1 MPTGRVEFLHVNQF
15 TFSIDGVTENHVH
28 KIDGLHQSVEV
39 AEYRYGDRFERGLQ
53 AARLGPFDVTVTKDV
68 SVTDEIYKWRDRI
81 KKGFNERKT
90 ISIGLVDRSGKS
102 MGEYQL
108 YNCLPTSWSLGALNA
123 GTSGHATETVII
135 NVEKL
140 IYKPA

>member
-1 MPTGRVEFLHVNQF
+1 MATGRVEFLHVNQF
-15 TFSIDGVTENHVH
+15 TFSVDGVTQNHVH

-39 AEYRYGDRFERGLQ
+39 AEYRYGDLVERGLQ
-53 AARLGPFDVTVTKDV
+53 AARLEPFDITVTKDV
-68 SVTDEIYKWRDRI
+68 SVTDEIYQWRDALKR
-81 KKGFNERKT
+81 GNAQRKT

-108 YNCLPTSWSLGALNA
+108 FNCLPKSWSLGAFHA
-123 GTSGHATETVII
+123 HTSGHATETVVI

-140 IYKPA
+140 VYKSA

>member
-1 MPTGRVEFLHVNQF
+1 M
-15 TFSIDGVTENHVH
+15 
-28 KIDGLHQSVEV
+28 VEV
-39 AEYRYGDRFERGLQ
+39 AEYRYGDQPDRGLQ
-53 AARLGPFDVTVTKDV
+53 AARLEPFDITVTKDV
-68 SVTDEIYKWRDRI
+68 SVTDEIYQWRDAL
-81 KKGFNERKT
+81 KKGDAQRKT

>member
-1 MPTGRVEFLHVNQF
+1 MPGNSRVEFLHVNQF

-28 KIDGLHQSVEV
+28 KIDGLHQVVEV
-39 AEYRYGDRFERGLQ
+39 AEYRYGDTLHRQLQ

-68 SVTDEIYKWRDRI
+68 SVTDELYKWRDRI

-108 YNCLPTSWSLGALNA
+108 YSCLPTSWSLGSLNA
-123 GTSGHATETVII
+123 QTSGHATETVVI

-140 IYKPA
+140 VYK